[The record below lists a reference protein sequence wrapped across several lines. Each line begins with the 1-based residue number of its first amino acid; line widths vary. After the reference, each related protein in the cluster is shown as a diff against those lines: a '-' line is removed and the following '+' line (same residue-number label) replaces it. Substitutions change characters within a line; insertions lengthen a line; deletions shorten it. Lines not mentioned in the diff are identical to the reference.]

1 MSPNWSSTTKN
12 TALALILIAVVVI
25 IYFIRPLIGPLVIS
39 AILAFV
45 LTPLVEKLSSYQRI
59 RRDTAVLI
67 VYLLVL
73 VILVA
78 IPSTIAPLVIRQVSS
93 LSFDL
98 IEIEQ
103 QIEAFLNQT
112 ITIGVFSFS
121 LPVIIPED
129 LNLLLQDFVLQIS
142 SGAFDR
148 LGDLT
153 SNFAWF
159 LVILIATFYL
169 LKDSASLLNWLVG
182 LAPQAYQEDARIFLS
197 KMNKI
202 WGAFLRG
209 QLILVVLIGITTSIV
224 MSVLGLRGAI
234 GLGILAGIL
243 DIIPS
248 LGPLVAGVIA
258 GLIALIFGSSN
269 LGLSNL
275 VFAALVVGIFLVIQ
289 QIENIW
295 WRPQIM
301 GQTLKL
307 HPGLVFVGVIGALTL
322 SGILGALVIV
332 PLMAT
337 VGVLG
342 RYVRA
347 KLRDEPPWQEDIIQP
362 MEKPQPKKRTVKK
375 KKKSPDQV

>member
-1 MSPNWSSTTKN
+1 
-12 TALALILIAVVVI
+12 
-25 IYFIRPLIGPLVIS
+25 
-39 AILAFV
+39 
-45 LTPLVEKLSSYQRI
+45 
-59 RRDTAVLI
+59 
-67 VYLLVL
+67 
-73 VILVA
+73 
-78 IPSTIAPLVIRQVSS
+78 
-93 LSFDL
+93 
-98 IEIEQ
+98 
-103 QIEAFLNQT
+103 
-112 ITIGVFSFS
+112 
-121 LPVIIPED
+121 
-129 LNLLLQDFVLQIS
+129 
-142 SGAFDR
+142 
-148 LGDLT
+148 
-153 SNFAWF
+153 
-159 LVILIATFYL
+159 
-169 LKDSASLLNWLVG
+169 
-182 LAPQAYQEDARIFLS
+182 
-197 KMNKI
+197 MNKI

-209 QLILVVLIGITTSIV
+209 QLILVFLIGITTSIV

-258 GLIALIFGSSN
+258 GLIALIFGSSS

-347 KLRDEPPWQEDIIQP
+347 KLRDEPPWQKDIVQP
-362 MEKPQPKKRTVKK
+362 MEKTQPRKRITKRK
-375 KKKSPDQV
+375 KKKSPTK

>member
-1 MSPNWSSTTKN
+1 MSPNWSPTTKN
-12 TALALILIAVVVI
+12 TVLVLILAALMATV
-25 IYFIRPLIGPLVIS
+25 YFIRPLIGSLVIS

-45 LTPLVEKLSSYQRI
+45 LTPLVEKLSSYRRI
-59 RRDTAVLI
+59 HRDTAVLI

-73 VILVA
+73 VLLVA
-78 IPSTIAPLVIRQVSS
+78 IPSSVAPLVIRQVSS

-103 QIEAFLNQT
+103 QIVELLNQT
-112 ITIGVFSFS
+112 ITIGGFSFL

-129 LNLLLQDFVLQIS
+129 LNLLLQDFVLQAS
-142 SGAFDR
+142 SRAFNR
-148 LGDLT
+148 LGELT

-159 LVILIATFYL
+159 LVTLITTFYL
-169 LKDSASLLNWLVG
+169 LKDSARLLNWLVG
-182 LAPQAYQEDARIFLS
+182 LAPQAYQEDARKFLS
-197 KMNKI
+197 QMNKI

-209 QLILVVLIGITTSIV
+209 QLILVFLIAVSTSAV
-224 MSVLGLRGAI
+224 MSMLGLRGAV

-258 GLIALIFGSSN
+258 GLVALIFGSSN

-275 VFAALVVGIFLVIQ
+275 VFAALVIGIFLVIQ

-301 GQTLKL
+301 GQTLRL
-307 HPGLVFVGVIGALTL
+307 HPGLVFIGVIGALTL
-322 SGILGALVIV
+322 SGILGALVII

-342 RYVRA
+342 RYIRA
-347 KLRDEPPWQEDIIQP
+347 KLRDEQPWQVEIVQP
-362 MEKPQPKKRTVKK
+362 IEKPQPQKRTAKK
-375 KKKSPDQV
+375 KKTKPPA